1 MTNRKKIL
9 LALAVGIVGA
19 AAAHTV
25 PQDVQCQV
33 RAQAK
38 EARPITAWWGTLY
51 PKFCFAELPE
61 NTGENINEKT
71 NGNADKKIDKKT
83 ADVKISFW
91 LARVLDW

>member
-1 MTNRKKIL
+1 MTNKKKIL
-9 LALAVGIVGA
+9 LALAVGMVGA
-19 AAAHTV
+19 ASVNTV
-25 PQDVQCQV
+25 PQDVQCQIQ
-33 RAQAK
+33 AQVK

-51 PKFCFAELPE
+51 PKFCFAELPD

-71 NGNADKKIDKKT
+71 NENTDKKIDKKT